1 MNIGAVS
8 YMFCFNHPSIDPL
21 NRLHQLLKGD
31 RIVSVNGLWY
41 PELVMEHLSAESSL
55 RMVVEKKGGL
65 AGALAPHSKFTVQL
79 CASECGNFGLEVN
92 FDIMEVVN
100 VIEDGLVAWWNVNHP
115 FRAIVVGDR
124 IVEINGEVQPAGMQE
139 ALLASEV
146 DLVMMRNTKSKTGLA
161 THGTFGVRLV
171 GSAQLGFGVSVAA
184 CEVEKMEAG
193 SVQSWNAAN
202 PINKLRL
209 GDRLIQVN
217 GKCSPKSIQAEL
229 KTQKDLRLVV
239 ARAERRVDQQSRSLL
254 TLKERRVK

>member
-1 MNIGAVS
+1 M
-8 YMFCFNHPSIDPL
+8 
-21 NRLHQLLKGD
+21 
-31 RIVSVNGLWY
+31 SVNGLWY
-41 PELVMEHLSAESSL
+41 PELVMEQLSAECTL

-79 CASECGNFGLEVN
+79 CTSEYGNFGFEVN
-92 FDIMEVVN
+92 FDVMEVVN

-139 ALLASEV
+139 ALLTSEI
-146 DLVMMRNTKSKTGLA
+146 DLVMLRNTKSKTGLA
-161 THGTFGVRLV
+161 MYGTFGVRLV
-171 GSAQLGFGVSVAA
+171 GSDQLGFGVSVAT

-217 GKCSPKSIQAEL
+217 GKCSPKSILAEL

-254 TLKERRVK
+254 TLKEHRVK

>member
-1 MNIGAVS
+1 
-8 YMFCFNHPSIDPL
+8 
-21 NRLHQLLKGD
+21 
-31 RIVSVNGLWY
+31 
-41 PELVMEHLSAESSL
+41 MEQLSAESAL

-79 CASECGNFGLEVN
+79 CANECGNFGLEVN

-161 THGTFGVRLV
+161 TYGTFGVRLV
-171 GSAQLGFGVSVAA
+171 GSAQLDLELVLPPAKWRKWKPDLF
-184 CEVEKMEAG
+184 KAG
-193 SVQSWNAAN
+193 TPQILSTSCAWV
-202 PINKLRL
+202 I
-209 GDRLIQVN
+209 G
-217 GKCSPKSIQAEL
+217 
-229 KTQKDLRLVV
+229 
-239 ARAERRVDQQSRSLL
+239 
-254 TLKERRVK
+254 